1 MDRNQARDIAQQI
14 LGMIQSKGL
23 TVVGASEISEAIDR
37 AKSKIEAPAT
47 NLPVSHPSQ
56 ERFLQLLADEI
67 FNDLSK
73 EKPCPYEPGRACD
86 HCSMCNSRGF

>member
-1 MDRNQARDIAQQI
+1 MDRSDARDIAQQI

-23 TVVGASEISEAIDR
+23 TMVGTSEISDAIDR

-47 NLPVSHPSQ
+47 TASASHPSQ

-67 FNDLSK
+67 FKDLSK
-73 EKPCPYEPGRACD
+73 EKACPYEPGRPCD
-86 HCSMCNSRGF
+86 HCSMCNSLGF